1 MKRVSF
7 VLAASAY
14 ALGAALAIAQE
25 HDGKQGK
32 KHDNKHDHAHAE
44 LGKPAP
50 DFTLKDVEGKEHKLS
65 DHKGKVVVLEWT
77 CCECP
82 FVMRHQKG
90 QKTMQKTFARFEGK
104 DVVWFAV
111 DSTNSDFN
119 DGYTDEQI
127 KEWAESKDVNL
138 PYPVLRDAD
147 GSVGH
152 IYGAKSTPHM
162 FVIDKEG
169 VLVYEGAIDDD
180 PSGVKD
186 DVTNFVADAVTAA
199 LAGEEVK
206 VAHHPQYGCSVK
218 YAKKQG

>member
-7 VLAASAY
+7 VLAASVY
-14 ALGAALAIAQE
+14 ALGAALATAGE
-25 HDGKQGK
+25 HGDKETK
-32 KHDNKHDHAHAE
+32 KKGEKHDHAHAE

-50 DFTLKDVEGKEHKLS
+50 EFMLKDVEGKEHKLS
-65 DHKGKVVVLEWT
+65 DQKGRVVVLEWT

-82 FVMRHQKG
+82 FVVRHQKTE
-90 QKTMQKTFARFEGK
+90 KTMQSTFAKFDGK

-111 DSTNSDFN
+111 DSTKPDFK
-119 DGYTDEQI
+119 DGYTEEEI
-127 KEWAESKDVNL
+127 KDWAKSEDVNL

-152 IYGAKSTPHM
+152 LYGAKSTPHM

-180 PSGVKD
+180 PSGDKE

-199 LAGEEVK
+199 LAGEDVK

-218 YAKKQG
+218 YAKK